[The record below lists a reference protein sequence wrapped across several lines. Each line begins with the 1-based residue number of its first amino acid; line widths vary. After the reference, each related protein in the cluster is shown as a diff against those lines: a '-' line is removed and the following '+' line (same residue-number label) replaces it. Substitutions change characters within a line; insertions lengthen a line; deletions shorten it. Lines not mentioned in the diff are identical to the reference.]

1 MFIAQS
7 LTFSCLQH
15 LESGIWWRSSVV
27 GRPNVSFTTESK
39 SLCALESVISAYNS
53 LSHWLSFIALSHGMG
68 SFICSVQ
75 KNYGDFICLSSV
87 FNHIQMASNDFKSIP
102 LRPSPF
108 LQSSIFVRF
117 HHLEIGAPEHLWERE
132 EKEMFMFIL
141 SLNFMAFITQS
152 CVKLRETQ
160 LAWTLEPSV
169 QPAQDI
175 GSWLFTKQTILSG
188 SPKPGAGT
196 SVNH

>member
-1 MFIAQS
+1 MF
-7 LTFSCLQH
+7 LL
-15 LESGIWWRSSVV
+15 
-27 GRPNVSFTTESK
+27 TTESK
-39 SLCALESVISAYNS
+39 SVSTLESVVSASNS

-75 KNYGDFICLSSV
+75 KNYVDFICLSSV
-87 FNHIQMASNDFKSIP
+87 FNHIQMVSNDFKSIP
-102 LRPSPF
+102 FRPSPF

-132 EKEMFMFIL
+132 EEERVFIFIL
-141 SLNFMAFITQS
+141 FLNFMAFITQS

-169 QPAQDI
+169 QLAQDI
-175 GSWLFTKQTILSG
+175 GTWLFTKQTILSG